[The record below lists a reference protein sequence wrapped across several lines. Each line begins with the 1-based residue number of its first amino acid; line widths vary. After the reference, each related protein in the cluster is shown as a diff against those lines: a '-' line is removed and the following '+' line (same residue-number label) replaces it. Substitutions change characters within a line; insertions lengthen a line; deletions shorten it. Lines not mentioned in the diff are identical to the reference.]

1 MIISHKFTKKYEE
14 HAFVLDFIQNGKSS
28 VIKGRGGPIIQA
40 IGSDHLTILELI
52 AVRGAN
58 FDIGE
63 QIGIGKEGRSKVLSV
78 LGKISYDNL
87 TEDSKSDLN
96 YVLEKIVAKNE
107 LKYVNWLNYG
117 AQAITPRHHALDMI
131 PGVGKT
137 FMTQIITQREDKP
150 FESFEDLEKRVGLR
164 DPGKLIAKK
173 ITSEIAENPRMTLFL
188 NK

>member
-1 MIISHKFTKKYEE
+1 
-14 HAFVLDFIQNGKSS
+14 
-28 VIKGRGGPIIQA
+28 
-40 IGSDHLTILELI
+40 
-52 AVRGAN
+52 
-58 FDIGE
+58 
-63 QIGIGKEGRSKVLSV
+63 
-78 LGKISYDNL
+78 
-87 TEDSKSDLN
+87 LN